1 MANSTLKYYFP
12 LGLIIC
18 FVLDGTLSS
27 LYAQYFFTS
36 SLSIESRLT
45 LLWLVMAIF
54 YGEVDRLMLW
64 AFIAG
69 VFFDMY
75 YTGILGI
82 FMIIFPLIVYLN
94 REVYRFFTSNFIVV
108 LLIYLIDVTL
118 VTAVAYWVNSLIGL
132 TTTGSADF
140 VVQTLG
146 PSLAYN
152 LAVFSLLFIPV
163 KNFFEKYSSR

>member
-18 FVLDGTLSS
+18 IVLDGTLSS

-64 AFIAG
+64 A
-69 VFFDMY
+69 
-75 YTGILGI
+75 L
-82 FMIIFPLIVYLN
+82 
-94 REVYRFFTSNFIVV
+94 

-118 VTAVAYWVNSLIGL
+118 VTAVAYWANSLIGL

>member
-18 FVLDGTLSS
+18 IVLDGTLSS

-45 LLWLVMAIF
+45 LLVMAIF

-118 VTAVAYWVNSLIGL
+118 VTAVAYWANSLIGL

-163 KNFFEKYSSR
+163 KNFFEKSSR